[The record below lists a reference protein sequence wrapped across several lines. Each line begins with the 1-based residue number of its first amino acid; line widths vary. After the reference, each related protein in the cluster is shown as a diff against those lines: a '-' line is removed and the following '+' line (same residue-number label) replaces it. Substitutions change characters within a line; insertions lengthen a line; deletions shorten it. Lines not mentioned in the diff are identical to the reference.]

1 MPVRVSLAILYLL
14 SGASCAAL
22 SKERKAWLRKLVTSL
37 GTERRRG
44 SKRRWD
50 SFGTVCSRPLPCES
64 VGLSDCIMPT
74 YNPGQLGFVTILKYN
89 FARHQL
95 DARDSI
101 PDAVACTSAML
112 GEPLAGLLV
121 QLDQL
126 LLLFRSH
133 ALQQLHKP
141 HTSFYQWK
149 GPMKCPSLHSHKL
162 SSALLLPLLLFAQ
175 LVFMRWR
182 AYQLEPL
189 CNSVGLAPPR

>member
-1 MPVRVSLAILYLL
+1 MTVRVSLAILYLL

-44 SKRRWD
+44 SKRHWD
-50 SFGTVCSRPLPCES
+50 SFGIVCSRPLPCES
-64 VGLSDCIMPT
+64 VGLSDCII
-74 YNPGQLGFVTILKYN
+74 VTILKYN

-175 LVFMRWR
+175 LVFMR
-182 AYQLEPL
+182 
-189 CNSVGLAPPR
+189 